1 MKLPR
6 VAGHRSF
13 APSVLAYGL
22 LAVFFVGERLLRR
35 GVEAQTLETTSDDQG
50 TTRLIGIS
58 YAAALNAGWLAP
70 LLSNRGWGRLSDAR
84 VQVFGLSLMVLGLV
98 IKAWAIRTLGSFYTR
113 TLRTKSDQP
122 VIDSGPYQLVRH
134 PGYLGAL
141 LLWTGFGLAVRNW
154 LATLGI
160 LLAVDL
166 AYARRIRSEEAM
178 LATQLGEPY
187 AAYQRRTWQLL
198 PGVR

>member
-122 VIDSGPYQLVRH
+122 VIDSGPINWCVTPGERSSRGHIQLRQPRWVVESDASN
-134 PGYLGAL
+134 GASCMRCAL
-141 LLWTGFGLAVRNW
+141 PTLITSRCACW
-154 LATLGI
+154 LT
-160 LLAVDL
+160 
-166 AYARRIRSEEAM
+166 
-178 LATQLGEPY
+178 
-187 AAYQRRTWQLL
+187 
-198 PGVR
+198 